1 MTIKEIK
8 QADKQFI
15 ADLQE
20 QNIHIDLNWKV
31 RVYSSSVELILV
43 DENNNRIFG
52 GDITVN
58 GHKDYNSELRDIN
71 LNLASMSDVTDMN
84 FAACKRIE
92 MSAYILKNWISF
104 KAVCEWSMDDVE
116 ALERAQWEKQEKKN
130 KLKNA

>member
-1 MTIKEIK
+1 MNKDLRLE
-8 QADKQFI
+8 AEKQFI

-31 RVYSSSVELILV
+31 KVYSSTIELILV
-43 DENNNRIFG
+43 DENNKRVFG

-58 GHKDYNSELRDIN
+58 GHKKYNSKIRDIN

-92 MSAYILKNWISF
+92 MCAYILKNWFSF
-104 KAVCEWSMDDVE
+104 KAVCEWSMNDVE
-116 ALERAQWEKQEKKN
+116 ALEKAEWAKQELRD
-130 KLKNA
+130 KLKNV